1 VTATRTAAPVS
12 NPGGPLATVAQKRL
26 TAMVEIQ
33 PWKSSPDAYA
43 AANDPS
49 QLANIKF

>member
-1 VTATRTAAPVS
+1 MVKPLGILGATAVTT
-12 NPGGPLATVAQKRL
+12 AQKKL
-26 TAMVEIQ
+26 TSMVEIQ

-43 AANDPS
+43 IANDPS